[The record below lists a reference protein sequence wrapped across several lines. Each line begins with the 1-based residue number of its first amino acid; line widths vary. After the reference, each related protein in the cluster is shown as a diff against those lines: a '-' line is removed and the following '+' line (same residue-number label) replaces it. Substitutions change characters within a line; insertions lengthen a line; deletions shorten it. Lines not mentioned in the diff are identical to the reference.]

1 MAWLPVNIEQILNNR
16 IPDVRQN
23 IPAYV
28 PQVVPNV
35 SAVVPNVPV
44 VLPNV
49 VTNVPNTRATNTN
62 TNTNKQSRLTGM
74 LSPASSLDNIPANVN
89 TIIDDTSGYYDGPNN
104 DYWTDL
110 LGNVNK
116 FPAIWDY
123 LNIGYTSKEFFPE
136 GKPDWEA
143 LGRLL
148 GQGSLSGTP
157 KWIEE
162 IMTQEGGREWFEKT
176 VLPNIL
182 NQIKS
187 QYPDFADKIDEFQDF
202 INAGGNVE
210 DWDSGGGDDD
220 DDDEDTV
227 AKQEAADFGQQ
238 ILDATSVDELADLL
252 SNNPDM
258 KNNPHLTSWI
268 EATGQFPITDDV
280 GIWAD
285 LDQIFAECVQG
296 RPCDIESVLDNLGIM
311 FPSIIDLPE
320 WAKILG
326 VGIFKLPSIWEMMQK
341 VGGIFDTISGKI
353 ECTRVDDDGE
363 GGYVERDC
371 TATERIS
378 NSLCVL
384 QPNADCCI
392 SDTCSPGD
400 LIGGAI
406 GSVVG
411 IGTDVLGQVI
421 GKIETLEDKITG
433 AGKYGDI
440 LTGNCK
446 KPDGTPKEC
455 TWADL
460 PSEVL
465 DDLIDIFGSD
475 SSKWPPWVWAI
486 IGSSVLGGIVTK
498 TNLITAEEECA
509 ERGGTWNGTSCE
521 LPDTP
526 TENYCSDTYGKGA
539 RENDSSPSGCEK
551 PCNGGWIDA
560 DLVCEQSLGCPEGGC
575 PDVDGVPY
583 KCDPVLDK
591 CVPDVEGT
599 SCAEQ
604 NRQDNPADPT
614 TCGGCLGN
622 FVDIDGVCVEK
633 QTCSDPNSQVNADGS
648 CGECNSGYNRNE
660 TDLCVP
666 DTDTPVQDCS
676 NPEYAAANPEEC
688 KNTDPDCAAQNRVT
702 VSTGDRGIGAGET
715 SCGKCINGYTEDGEG
730 NCIPFKYTC
739 SDPNATVLEDG
750 RCGPCKEGY
759 VYGTDSCIPKGS
771 GPGTPSDDD
780 NDDLDLSGGGGGGGG
795 QTNFTPF
802 TGGPQWN
809 PAKIGLAALPMS
821 MMSSEGFLQGL
832 LGGSTE
838 EQPQQTAF
846 NQFQKQQNGLLD
858 AQNKF
863 ANAYNQY
870 AVAPASFFN
879 FLNQGR
885 G

>member
-1 MAWLPVNIEQILNNR
+1 MWLPVNLQQILNNS

-28 PQVVPNV
+28 PQAV
-35 SAVVPNVPV
+35 SNVPV

-49 VTNVPNTRATNTN
+49 VTNVPNTKAANTS
-62 TNTNKQSRLTGM
+62 TNTNKQNKSTGM
-74 LSPASSLDNIPANVN
+74 LFPASSLDNISGSVN
-89 TIIDDTSGYYDGPNN
+89 TVIDDTSGYYSGPDDTSN
-104 DYWTDL
+104 
-110 LGNVNK
+110 NVNN
-116 FPAIWDY
+116 FSNIWDY
-123 LNIGYTSKEFFPE
+123 LNIGYTSDQFFTG
-136 GKPDWEA
+136 GKPNWDA
-143 LGRLL
+143 LAGLL

-157 KWIEE
+157 EWIAE
-162 IMTQEGGREWFEKT
+162 IMTQEGNRKWFEET

-187 QYPDFADKIDEFQDF
+187 QYPDFANQIDEFQDF

-210 DWDSGGGDDD
+210 DWDSGG
-220 DDDEDTV
+220 DTV

-238 ILDATSVDELADLL
+238 ILDATSVDQLSDLL
-252 SNNPDM
+252 TNNPDM
-258 KNNPHLTSWI
+258 KNNPHLSSWI

-285 LDQIFAECVQG
+285 LDNIFAECVQG

-341 VGGIFDTISGKI
+341 VGGVFDRISNKI
-353 ECTRVDDDGE
+353 KCEKTDENGNTV
-363 GGYVERDC
+363 DC
-371 TATERIS
+371 TATERIV
-378 NSLCVL
+378 NSLCAL
-384 QPNADCCI
+384 KPDAECCV
-392 SDTCSPGD
+392 DNTCSPGD
-400 LIGGAI
+400 LIGGAV
-406 GSVVG
+406 GTVVG
-411 IGTDVLGQVI
+411 IGTDALGQII

-446 KPDGTPKEC
+446 EPDGTPKQC
-455 TWADL
+455 SWADL

-465 DDLIDIFGSD
+465 DDLIDIFGAD

-486 IGSSVLGGIVTK
+486 IGSSVLGGIATK
-498 TNLITAEEECA
+498 TNLTAEQDECA
-509 ERGGTWNGTSCE
+509 EKGGTWNGTSCV

-526 TENYCSDTYGKGA
+526 TENYCSDTYGEGA

-575 PDVDGVPY
+575 PDVDGVPH

-591 CVPDVEGT
+591 CVPDVEGI

-614 TCGGCLGN
+614 TCGECLGN
-622 FVDIDGVCVEK
+622 FTDIDGVCVEK

-666 DTDTPVQDCS
+666 DTVTPIEDCS

-715 SCGKCINGYTEDGEG
+715 YCGKCINGYIDDGEG
-730 NCIPFKYTC
+730 NCIPFEYTC
-739 SDPNATVLEDG
+739 SDPNAEVNEDG
-750 RCGPCKEGY
+750 SCGPCKEGY
-759 VYGTDSCIPKGS
+759 IFDTVDGSPTHDSCIPKGS
-771 GPGTPSDDD
+771 GSETPSDDD
-780 NDDLDLSGGGGGGGG
+780 DDDDDLDLSGGGGGGG

-821 MMSSEGFLQGL
+821 MMGSEGFLQGL
-832 LGGSTE
+832 MGSSTE
-838 EQPQQTAF
+838 GQPQQTDF
-846 NQFQKQQNGLLD
+846 NQSQKQQSGMLD

-863 ANAYNQY
+863 SNAYNQY
-870 AVAPASFFN
+870 ANRGFNNSGFFN

>member
-1 MAWLPVNIEQILNNR
+1 MVWLP
-16 IPDVRQN
+16 
-23 IPAYV
+23 
-28 PQVVPNV
+28 
-35 SAVVPNVPV
+35 
-44 VLPNV
+44 
-49 VTNVPNTRATNTN
+49 
-62 TNTNKQSRLTGM
+62 G
-74 LSPASSLDNIPANVN
+74 NVN
-89 TIIDDTSGYYDGPNN
+89 TIINDTSGYYDGPNN

-110 LGNVNK
+110 LGNVNIDNVNK

-123 LNIGYTSKEFFPE
+123 FNIGYTSEEFFPG
-136 GKPDWEA
+136 GKPNWEA

-162 IMTQEGGREWFEKT
+162 IMTQEGGREWFEET

-187 QYPDFADKIDEFQDF
+187 QYPDFADQIDDFQDF

-210 DWDSGGGDDD
+210 DWDSGG
-220 DDDEDTV
+220 DTV

-258 KNNPHLTSWI
+258 KNNPHLASWI
-268 EATGQFPITDDV
+268 QATGQFPITDDV

-285 LDQIFAECVQG
+285 LDEIFANCAMG
-296 RPCDIESVLDNLGIM
+296 GNCDAEGILDNLGIM
-311 FPSIIDLPE
+311 FPTLKNILPE

-326 VGIFKLPSIWEMMQK
+326 VGIFKLPSIWEMMQR
-341 VGGIFDTISGKI
+341 VGGVFDRISNKI
-353 ECTRVDDDGE
+353 KCEKTDEDGNT
-363 GGYVERDC
+363 VDC
-371 TATERIS
+371 TATERIV
-378 NSLCVL
+378 NSLCAL
-384 QPNADCCI
+384 KPDAECCV
-392 SDTCSPGD
+392 DNTCSPGD
-400 LIGGAI
+400 LIGGAV
-406 GSVVG
+406 GTVVG
-411 IGTDVLGQVI
+411 IGTDALGQII
-421 GKIETLEDKITG
+421 GKVETLEDKIKG

-440 LTGNCK
+440 LAGKCEN
-446 KPDGTPKEC
+446 PDGTPRQC
-455 TWADL
+455 TWVDL
-460 PSEVL
+460 PSEIL
-465 DDLIDIFGSD
+465 DDLMDIFGPDASQ
-475 SSKWPPWVWAI
+475 WPPWVWAI

-498 TNLITAEEECA
+498 TNLTAEEEECNA
-509 ERGGTWNGTSCE
+509 IEGAVWNGTSCV
-521 LPDTP
+521 LPTQTPEDCTSEEYWDAEQETCVGIPDCSSETDEYGNPLVWNAETKQCEPPTITEDTCEERYP
-526 TENYCSDTYGKGA
+526 GEGA
-539 RENDSSPSGCEK
+539 RANDSSPSGCEK
-551 PCNGGWIDA
+551 PCNDGWIDA
-560 DLVCEQSLGCPEGGC
+560 DLPCEQVPECEGGC
-575 PDVDGVPY
+575 PPVDGVPQ
-583 KCDPVLDK
+583 KCDPVLGK

-622 FVDIDGVCVEK
+622 FVDIEGVCVEK

-666 DTDTPVQDCS
+666 DTVTPVEDCS

-688 KNTDPDCAAQNRVT
+688 KQTPP
-702 VSTGDRGIGAGET
+702 STNCDELNKRTMSDGSCSGCKPGFKPGATSDDACVAIG
-715 SCGKCINGYTEDGEG
+715 
-730 NCIPFKYTC
+730 YTC
-739 SDPNATVLEDG
+739 SDPNATVMEDG

-759 VYGTDSCIPKGS
+759 IFDTLDGSPTHDSCIPKGS
-771 GPGTPSDDD
+771 GGGNPSDD
-780 NDDLDLSGGGGGGGG
+780 DDLDLSGGGGGGGG

-821 MMSSEGFLQGL
+821 MMSSQGFLQGL
-832 LGGSTE
+832 LGGSTQG
-838 EQPQQTAF
+838 QPQQTAF
-846 NQFQKQQNGLLD
+846 NQFQKQQPGMLD